1 MAEAGGMTNLEF
13 LLPDDGWTL
22 LTVSRLNGWCGWT
35 RRAMTIGLHC
45 HY

>member
-13 LLPDDGWTL
+13 PLPYDRSPL
-22 LTVSRLNGWCGWT
+22 PTVSRLNGWCGWT